1 MERNELISVII
12 PVYKVREKFLRCCVE
27 SVLEQSYRNIEV
39 MLVDDGS
46 PDNCGKICDEYA
58 KKDCRVKV
66 IHTENYGV
74 SSARNTALNECNGNY
89 VTFVDSDDYIGKDYL
104 FHLYDAMQ
112 KTGSECVI
120 CGCFTVDE
128 YKIYNSEDI
137 KKKVVDREQ
146 AVNDLLYMKRPF
158 HVIEVTAVW
167 ASLYTMK
174 SLDSIRFNQEM
185 SIGEDFE
192 FKYKVFKD
200 ISNIT
205 YISVQDY
212 YYMVHENS
220 AMRKGFD
227 RKNIAVIGC
236 LEHLIFNSKSTIYYQ
251 GVISRSVNIAIV
263 ILLMIRNKDKQY
275 KNEQEQI
282 IEFIKKYRKCVLL
295 NKNSRIKVRMAL
307 ILSFF
312 GFSFMKNIYTI
323 FNS

>member
-12 PVYKVREKFLRCCVE
+12 PVYKVIEKFLRCCIE

-39 MLVDDGS
+39 VLVDDGS

-58 KKDCRVKV
+58 AKDCRVKV
-66 IHTENYGV
+66 IHTGNYGV

-89 VTFVDSDDYIGKDYL
+89 VTFVDSDDYIDKDYL

-120 CGCFTVDE
+120 CGCFIVDE
-128 YKIYNSEDI
+128 YKICNSKDI

-158 HVIEVTAVW
+158 RGIEITAVW

-192 FKYKVFKD
+192 FKYKVFKN

-205 YISVQDY
+205 YINMQDY
-212 YYMVHENS
+212 YYMLHENS

-227 RKNIAVIGC
+227 RKNITVIGC
-236 LEHLIFNSKSTIYYQ
+236 LENLVYDSRNTSYYQ
-251 GVISRSVNIAIV
+251 GVVSRSVNIAIV
-263 ILLMIRNKDKQY
+263 ILLMIKNGDKQY

-282 IEFIKKYRKCVLL
+282 IAFIKKYRKCVLL

-312 GFSFMKNIYTI
+312 GFGFMKSIYKI
-323 FNS
+323 VNK